1 MTTQT
6 TSASDSTGAGTVRF
20 VLDGELVEVPNP
32 DPTRTVLQFLR
43 EDLRRIGTK
52 EGCAEGDCGACTVVV
67 AEADRQNDDIR
78 VRAINSCI
86 QFLPTLD
93 GKELITVESLRAR
106 DGTLH
111 PVQQA
116 MVDCHGSQCGFCTP
130 GFVMSLFAL
139 YKANAAPS
147 RRHIDEALS
156 GNLCRCTGY
165 SPIIKAAQEM
175 HRVAK
180 ARGSAGGWLTT
191 PCGQHDEAD
200 AREHAALLRSIERDG
215 TLAIEHEGRT
225 FFAPR
230 NVRDMAR
237 LVADYPDATILA
249 GGTDV
254 GLWVTKQLRELQTV
268 IYSGNVEELKNVSV
282 SATHIDVGAAVSLTD
297 AMLPILEHYPE
308 LEELMLRFASPPI
321 RNAGTLGGNI
331 VNGSPIGDSMPALL
345 ALDTVLVLRQ
355 GDHTRELPLNDFYLG
370 YQRTARKPGELLER
384 IRIPLPEGN
393 SVLRSYKV
401 SKRFDQDITAA
412 CGAFRIKLQGARVTG
427 ARIAYGGLAAIPSR
441 AAAAEQVLNGGEWNE
456 QTVRQ
461 AMAALDADFQPISDM
476 RASQA
481 YRKLVAQN
489 LLYRFYLET
498 SGAGQTAPARVYDYG
513 RQKLA

>member
-1 MTTQT
+1 MMTAN
-6 TSASDSTGAGTVRF
+6 SAIDAPAGRTVRF
-20 VLDGELVEVPNP
+20 ILDGELIEVANA

-67 AEADRQNDDIR
+67 AELDRQEGGMR

-93 GKELITVESLRAR
+93 GKELITVESLRGA

-111 PVQQA
+111 PVQRA

-139 YKANAAPS
+139 YKNNASPS
-147 RRHIDEALS
+147 RRDINDALA

-165 SPIIKAAQEM
+165 SPIIKAAGEM
-175 HRVAK
+175 YRI
-180 ARGSAGGWLTT
+180 GAGDGEPSNWLTA
-191 PCGQHDEAD
+191 PYGSKEAVDADGRKRAD
-200 AREHAALLRSIERDG
+200 ALRSVARTG
-215 TLAIEHEGRT
+215 TLTAEYGDRT

-237 LVADYPDATILA
+237 LVAQHPNATILA

-254 GLWVTKQLRELQTV
+254 GLWVTKQLRELNTV
-268 IYSGNVEELKNVSV
+268 IYSGNVEELKEVSV
-282 SATHIDVGAAVSLTD
+282 SDTHIDIGAAVTLTD
-297 AMLPILEHYPE
+297 AMPAILAHYPE

-331 VNGSPIGDSMPALL
+331 ANGSPIGDSMPALL
-345 ALDTVLVLRQ
+345 ALDAVLVLRR
-355 GDHTRELPLNDFYLG
+355 GDTTRELPLAKFYLA
-370 YQRTARKPGELLER
+370 YQKTARKPGELLER
-384 IRIPLPEGN
+384 VLIPLPAAN
-393 SVLRSYKV
+393 THVRSYKV
-401 SKRFDQDITAA
+401 SKRFDQDISAV
-412 CGAFRIKLQGARVTG
+412 CGAYRITLDESRVAE
-427 ARIAYGGLAAIPSR
+427 ARIAYGGMAAIPSR
-441 AAAAEQVLNGGEWNE
+441 APGAERALQGSEWNE
-456 QTVRQ
+456 QAVRK
-461 AMAALDADFQPISDM
+461 AMAALDEEFTPIADM
-476 RASQA
+476 RSSAD
-481 YRKLVAQN
+481 YRKRVARN
-489 LLYRFYLET
+489 LLYRFWLE
-498 SGAGQTAPARVYDYG
+498 SNDMRGAARVYDYG